1 MLGAQEIFIEWMDWM
16 ITDILSET
24 TLFRRQQS
32 DICKEMKEKSVN
44 LEFFT
49 QWNFQNWVLNKD
61 FFNKL

>member
-1 MLGAQEIFIEWMDWM
+1 MLKSVQIKLILHRRTNVRM

-49 QWNFQNWVLNKD
+49 Q
-61 FFNKL
+61 